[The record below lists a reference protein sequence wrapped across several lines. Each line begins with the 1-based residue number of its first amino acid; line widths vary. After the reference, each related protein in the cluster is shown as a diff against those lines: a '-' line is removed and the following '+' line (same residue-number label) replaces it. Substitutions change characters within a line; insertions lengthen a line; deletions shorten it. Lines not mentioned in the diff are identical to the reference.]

1 MAIGHTRLPLGRNLV
16 SRAHVASRLEAM
28 LRLSSRGCSMSKVV
42 GRLNLNLLP
51 RVTVF
56 KLFVNEATKRT
67 FTDVLH
73 RGFQVGSTTTHLKV
87 WNPDKDSGDGPDP
100 DTASLYAIKSKRI
113 WCEVRP
119 SIAEEREKKT
129 LVAAK

>member
-1 MAIGHTRLPLGRNLV
+1 
-16 SRAHVASRLEAM
+16 
-28 LRLSSRGCSMSKVV
+28 MSKVV
-42 GRLNLNLLP
+42 GKLNLNTLP

-56 KLFVNEATKRT
+56 KLVINEQTKRQ

-73 RGFQVGSTTTHLKV
+73 RGFQVGSTTSHLKV

-100 DTASLYAIKSKRI
+100 DTASLYAIKSRRI
-113 WCEVRP
+113 WCEVKP
-119 SIAEEREKKT
+119 SINDERDRKKT